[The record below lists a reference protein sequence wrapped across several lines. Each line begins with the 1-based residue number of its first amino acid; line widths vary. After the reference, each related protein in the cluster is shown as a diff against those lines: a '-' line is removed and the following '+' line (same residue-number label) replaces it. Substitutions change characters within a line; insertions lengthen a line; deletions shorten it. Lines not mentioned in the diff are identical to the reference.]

1 MKVVYKYIQ
10 ANDYPFVAYGYD
22 GNDKLIE
29 STNSNVSFDEAK
41 EELINKLKIKLERR
55 PIIIPEPEDIEL

>member
-10 ANDYPFVAYGYD
+10 SNDYPFVVSGYD

-41 EELINKLKIKLERR
+41 EELISKLKIKLERR